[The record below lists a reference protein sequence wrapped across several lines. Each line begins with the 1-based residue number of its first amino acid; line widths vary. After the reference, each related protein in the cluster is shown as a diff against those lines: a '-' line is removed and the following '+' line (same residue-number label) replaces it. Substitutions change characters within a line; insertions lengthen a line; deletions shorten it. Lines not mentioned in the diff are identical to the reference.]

1 VQWHRNTKLTFEQ
14 RVIAAFLLVPWLPLL
29 IAVPY
34 APAPNFQFFGWNRLD
49 KHLLLCVMV
58 AVFTYLLEAIALVPM
73 WLRMRRTGKTSLL
86 RILTL
91 ATLVA
96 FMFGVVLVF
105 LVFGT
110 RFYLHREPNGL
121 LIIICLIGLA
131 EAFAFWLIVRPD
143 KHDQSIDRNSIMER
157 FVSASSQSA
166 ELSGKNSDKN
176 LTVKA
181 EQNDG

>member
-1 VQWHRNTKLTFEQ
+1 MINLLPKLTFQ
-14 RVIAAFLLVPWLPLL
+14 KRVVAAFLLVPWLPLL

-143 KHDQSIDRNSIMER
+143 KHGQSVGRNSVVEKR
-157 FVSASSQSA
+157 DGANSGHSAVGG
-166 ELSGKNSDKN
+166 ENSDKI
-176 LTVKA
+176 
-181 EQNDG
+181 